1 MRTPDREAI
10 RRLLCAA
17 LAVAVMAALAGACG
31 NTPDTTLQPDPPA
44 VTYAPLQHPFRGARL
59 FVDDRTSGAR
69 WQREHGAGWL
79 DPITTQPQ
87 ARWLNG
93 PQDLARLPALAARAR
108 RQRALLVLGAY
119 YIPNRGCSTS
129 RQGAASANDYRRWID
144 RLIQLLG
151 STRAAIV
158 VEPDAVAADCFDAKR
173 ATLLRRSVKRLA
185 NAGQYVYLDAGHAR
199 WRSTGEMAER
209 LLRAGIQ
216 YAQGFSVNVA
226 NRQTTRQSYRWG
238 RELSDLLGRRE
249 FVIDTSRNGLGPPP
263 DEPDRDDE
271 WCNPRRQALGQA
283 PTTRTSMPGL
293 AALLWIKLPGESD
306 GICGG
311 ETTYL
316 FSSTQARRL
325 IVNSPFVPP
334 EARRLATAT
343 DVSPPRTDTTE
354 PDRSDSVPPDVDHPA
369 GRQAADGRP
378 PEIRPSSL

>member
-1 MRTPDREAI
+1 MRTPGREAM
-10 RRLLCAA
+10 RRLLSAV
-17 LAVAVMAALAGACG
+17 LAVVVMTALAGACT
-31 NTPDTTLQPDPPA
+31 NTPDTTLHPDPPA

-59 FVDDRTSGAR
+59 FADDQTTGAR

-79 DPITTQPQ
+79 DPITTRPQ

-108 RQRALLVLGAY
+108 RQRALLVLVAY
-119 YIPNRGCSTS
+119 HIPKRGCSS
-129 RQGAASANDYRRWID
+129 SGQGAPTSKHYRRWID
-144 RLIQLLG
+144 RLIDHLG
-151 STRAAIV
+151 STQAAIV
-158 VEPDAVAADCFDAKR
+158 VEPDAVAADCFDTSR
-173 ATLLRRSVKRLA
+173 AILLKHSVRRLA

-199 WRSTGEMAER
+199 WRSTGEMAQR

-238 RELSDLLGRRE
+238 QELSDLLGRRE

-263 DEPDRDDE
+263 DEPNRDDE

-316 FSSTQARRL
+316 FSPTQARRL
-325 IVNSPFVPP
+325 IVNSPFVAA
-334 EARRLATAT
+334 EGRRLAAAA
-343 DVSPPRTDTTE
+343 DVSPTTDG
-354 PDRSDSVPPDVDHPA
+354 H
-369 GRQAADGRP
+369 DGT
-378 PEIRPSSL
+378 

>member
-1 MRTPDREAI
+1 MRMPGREALGGLV
-10 RRLLCAA
+10 RAVVAVA
-17 LAVAVMAALAGACG
+17 LAAALAGACA

-44 VTYAPLQHPFRGARL
+44 VAYAPLQHPFRGARL
-59 FVDDRTSGAR
+59 FVDDQTAGAR

-79 DPITTQPQ
+79 DPITTRPQ

-108 RQRALLVLGAY
+108 RQRALLVLVAY
-119 YIPNRGCSTS
+119 HLPNRGCSS
-129 RQGAASANDYRRWID
+129 SDQGAPTSSHYRRWID
-144 RLIQLLG
+144 RLIDRLG
-151 STRAAIV
+151 PTRAAIV
-158 VEPDAVAADCFDAKR
+158 VEPDAVAADCFDTRR
-173 ATLLRRSVKRLA
+173 AILLKHSVRRLA

-199 WRSTGEMAER
+199 WRSTGEMAQR

-226 NRQTTRQSYRWG
+226 NRQTTRQSYQWG

-263 DEPDRDDE
+263 DAPDRDDE

-283 PTTRTSMPGL
+283 PTTRPSMPGL

-311 ETTYL
+311 ETSYL
-316 FSSTQARRL
+316 FSPTQARRL
-325 IVNSPFVPP
+325 TVNSPFVPA
-334 EARRLATAT
+334 ERRRLAAAAE
-343 DVSPPRTDTTE
+343 VPPTTE
-354 PDRSDSVPPDVDHPA
+354 R
-369 GRQAADGRP
+369 RYRT
-378 PEIRPSSL
+378 

>member
-1 MRTPDREAI
+1 MPTPGRNAAGG
-10 RRLLCAA
+10 LLRAA
-17 LAVAVMAALAGACG
+17 LAVAVVAALAGACT
-31 NTPDTTLQPDPPA
+31 NTPDTTLRPDPPA

-59 FVDDRTSGAR
+59 LVDDHTAGAR
-69 WQREHGAGWL
+69 WRREHGAGWL
-79 DPITTQPQ
+79 DPITTRPQ

-108 RQRALLVLGAY
+108 RQRALLVLVAY
-119 YIPNRGCSTS
+119 YLPNRGCGPSGQGAPSS
-129 RQGAASANDYRRWID
+129 RQYRRWID
-144 RLIQLLG
+144 RLIQHLG

-158 VEPDAVAADCFDAKR
+158 MEPDAVAADCFNAKR
-173 ATLLRRSVKRLA
+173 ATLLKRSVKRLA
-185 NAGQYVYLDAGHAR
+185 DAGQYVYLDAGHAR
-199 WRSTGEMAER
+199 WRSTGEMAQR
-209 LLRAGIQ
+209 LLGAGIQ

-263 DEPDRDDE
+263 DDPGRDDE

-283 PTTRTSMPGL
+283 PTTRTNLPGL

-316 FSSTQARRL
+316 FSPIQARRL
-325 IVNSPFVPP
+325 IVNSPFVPAQGR
-334 EARRLATAT
+334 ELAAAA
-343 DVSPPRTDTTE
+343 DVSPTVADRTE
-354 PDRSDSVPPDVDHPA
+354 PDQR
-369 GRQAADGRP
+369 GGLP
-378 PEIRPSSL
+378 PEPAPPGGKPLTSGPLGSARHDL